1 MNFHDTQM
9 GRNFFEH
16 QLPQLIEAI
25 QALTA
30 ALDRPTQTI
39 TLPVSAEADFLHD
52 LFLGDYEPE
61 IFKASPKIQ
70 RFSQTADQDYKA
82 LVATLS
88 EDSVKQLEE
97 YEMAISERTIAV
109 AEQAYESG
117 FRTAVQMIVAGLAR
131 PGQANKAA

>member
-1 MNFHDTQM
+1 MDFHDTKM
-9 GRNFFEH
+9 GRNFFDH

-25 QALTA
+25 QTLTA
-30 ALDRPTQTI
+30 ALDRPTQAL
-39 TLPVSAEADFLHD
+39 TLPVSAEPDFLHD
-52 LFLGDYEPE
+52 LFFGDYEPE

-88 EDSVKQLEE
+88 EDSLKQLEE

-117 FRTAVQMIVAGLAR
+117 FRTAVQMIVAGLAQ
-131 PGQANKAA
+131 PIQVDGAA

>member
-61 IFKASPKIQ
+61 IFKASPKI
-70 RFSQTADQDYKA
+70 
-82 LVATLS
+82 
-88 EDSVKQLEE
+88 
-97 YEMAISERTIAV
+97 
-109 AEQAYESG
+109 
-117 FRTAVQMIVAGLAR
+117 
-131 PGQANKAA
+131 